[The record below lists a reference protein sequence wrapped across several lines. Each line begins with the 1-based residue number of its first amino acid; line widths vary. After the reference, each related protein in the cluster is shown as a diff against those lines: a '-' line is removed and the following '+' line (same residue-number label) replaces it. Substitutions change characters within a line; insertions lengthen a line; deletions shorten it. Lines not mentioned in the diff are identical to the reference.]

1 MRGIVA
7 IAIKAAISG
16 LLLWVA
22 LARVDWFVVGER
34 LRQIDIWWSA
44 TAVVALTVQIVLF
57 ALRWRQ
63 IALRSGA
70 DFTAHQA
77 VRFSLIAMF
86 FNQTLP
92 STFGGDAARIWLLS
106 RTGAGWKAATYSV
119 LIDRLVGL
127 LLLAVIVVISLPWAL
142 ALIPSVAGRAS
153 LSLVAFGCL
162 TGVMVFV
169 LVGALDLPWMDRWW
183 PTRHIMGAAKL
194 AQDILRTYPINVA
207 TIILSIAIHGLT
219 ITAVWLIAR
228 SVAAPIGY
236 GEIFLLF
243 PPVLLISAVPISIG
257 GWGVRESATMVAFS
271 FAGLAQVDGLI
282 ISVLFGIASFLIG
295 TIGGA
300 VWIGYGGQKT
310 LFPAHRDVP
319 VQ

>member
-7 IAIKAAISG
+7 IAAKAAISG
-16 LLLWVA
+16 LLLWLA
-22 LARVDWFVVGER
+22 LARVDWFAVGER
-34 LRQIDIWWSA
+34 LRQIDAWWSA
-44 TAVVALTVQIVLF
+44 MVMVALLVQLVLF

-63 IALRSGA
+63 ITLRSTAG
-70 DFTAHQA
+70 FTVHQA

-127 LLLAVIVVISLPWAL
+127 LVLAVIIVLSLPWAL
-142 ALIPSVAGRAS
+142 ALIPNVAGRVS
-153 LSLVAFGCL
+153 LSFLAFGCL

-169 LVGALDLPWMDRWW
+169 LAGAYDLPWMDRWW
-183 PTRHIMGAAKL
+183 PTRHFMGAAKL
-194 AQDILRTYPINVA
+194 AQEILRTYPTNVA
-207 TIILSIAIHGLT
+207 TIILSMAIHGLT
-219 ITAVWLIAR
+219 ITAVWFIAK

-236 GEIFLLF
+236 GAIFLLF
-243 PPVLLISAVPISIG
+243 PPVLLISTVPISIG

-295 TIGGA
+295 TMGGA
-300 VWIGYGGQKT
+300 VWIGYSGRTT
-310 LFPAHRDVP
+310 LIPANRDVP